1 MIRLIEDDNNK
12 TKEEI
17 FVVTYVNKNGVEKK
31 KYYRNSERTDTGANN
46 AYKFAKRMNGTVERK
61 WLTKSDYE
69 FLSGDK
75 NPMFWGE
82 L

>member
-31 KYYRNSERTDTGANN
+31 KYYRNSARNDIGANN
-46 AYKFAKRMNGTVERK
+46 AYKLAKRMNGTVERK

-75 NPMFWGE
+75 NPLFWGKY
-82 L
+82 